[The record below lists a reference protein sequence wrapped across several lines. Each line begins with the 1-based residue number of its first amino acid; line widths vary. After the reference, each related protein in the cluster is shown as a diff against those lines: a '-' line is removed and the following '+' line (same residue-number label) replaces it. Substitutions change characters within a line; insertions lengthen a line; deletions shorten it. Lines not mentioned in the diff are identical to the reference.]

1 MSHEWHYMRSWQ
13 HVGST
18 SCFWRVFTRIY
29 ITKSGGIF
37 LIGKLVR
44 FHVIDLWATYAYQ
57 WDGERFSPSQAL
69 HDCIWCSNIMSNFPS
84 FGLAMNWQLGLLF
97 QTVNIQVAHGW
108 PNMDCWVPM
117 LLTIFLKNIQTIFW
131 DVGMGSYR
139 TPVSVQF
146 KPGIIWTCWHI
157 RYSVS
162 GSRIIWR

>member
-57 WDGERFSPSQAL
+57 WDGERFSQSQAL

-108 PNMDCWVPM
+108 PNIDCWVPM
-117 LLTIFLKNIQTIFW
+117 LLTWHGHAVTGYLYSWRIF
-131 DVGMGSYR
+131 R
-139 TPVSVQF
+139 QF
-146 KPGIIWTCWHI
+146 SEMLRWALTGLL
-157 RYSVS
+157 
-162 GSRIIWR
+162 